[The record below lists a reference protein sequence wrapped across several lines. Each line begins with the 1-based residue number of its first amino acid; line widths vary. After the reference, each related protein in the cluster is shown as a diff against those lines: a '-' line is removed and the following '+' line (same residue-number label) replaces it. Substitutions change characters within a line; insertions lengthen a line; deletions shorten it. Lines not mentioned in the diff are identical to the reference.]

1 MLLTFTTVSGWTP
14 CVASYLS
21 GAQTLIEKPAELL
34 DNEMVPILQ
43 QSVRKCARIV
53 YFHTADNP
61 YNSWKATKAQLAGAS
76 RDEIKTRA
84 YGITVKP
91 SNTCFRNL
99 DEKVIMPHN
108 EIPIIKDPEANPC
121 IYVLSIDPAGRK
133 PFFMTLF
140 GISANGTHYCI
151 DEYPSPEEGPWA
163 DLEKGNNA
171 AGDGGKP
178 NGFGIADYA
187 RVIKKM
193 IEGKENV
200 EIIID
205 PRLGQASYLK
215 SEGTSNILSDLA
227 EHDIHAYPA
236 DGLDIETGLQ
246 AINSLLAYD
255 TSKPIGF
262 DNHPKLIFS
271 DRCGNTI
278 QCMMNY
284 SVDLGAKSVFKDPT
298 DCVRYVAVG
307 NYKYY
312 EESDFKVTGTGGY

>member
-1 MLLTFTTVSGWTP
+1 
-14 CVASYLS
+14 
-21 GAQTLIEKPAELL
+21 
-34 DNEMVPILQ
+34 
-43 QSVRKCARIV
+43 
-53 YFHTADNP
+53 
-61 YNSWKATKAQLAGAS
+61 
-76 RDEIKTRA
+76 
-84 YGITVKP
+84 
-91 SNTCFRNL
+91 
-99 DEKVIMPHN
+99 MPHN

-215 SEGTSNILSDLA
+215 AKE
-227 EHDIHAYPA
+227 PA
-236 DGLDIETGLQ
+236 
-246 AINSLLAYD
+246 
-255 TSKPIGF
+255 
-262 DNHPKLIFS
+262 IF
-271 DRCGNTI
+271 
-278 QCMMNY
+278 
-284 SVDLGAKSVFKDPT
+284 
-298 DCVRYVAVG
+298 
-307 NYKYY
+307 
-312 EESDFKVTGTGGY
+312 